1 MSEAHTLDH
10 SSIRDRR
17 EREREKSIE
26 YMLFS
31 LELEMAC
38 KYAIYEDAHILS
50 ISIAYSHTWIRLQQ

>member
-17 EREREKSIE
+17 RERERESIS

-38 KYAIYEDAHILS
+38 KYSIYEDAHILS
-50 ISIAYSHTWIRLQQ
+50 IRIAYSHTWIRLQQ